1 MECKKALMD
10 FLLFS
15 YFGIDEENKIC
26 EDNKAEITELCAK
39 RAYKD
44 LARTVDFV
52 YSTTRLDNMRKK
64 TALSQDKKN
73 AINFENAKAELIK
86 SVCDDIKKFIDELK
100 CINKKQFDD
109 WHSEK
114 CESIKDSMNKA
125 TFIEDGKNDAKLVN
139 NNFTYGQAQKWL
151 NMTLKYLWLLDML
164 PDGLSEDSLHV
175 PIDSFI
181 LQALKDSYHV
191 KDITGSGET
200 YYYNKTVAWSALN
213 DSEYKELQDEI
224 KKIAKKENV
233 SPIVWEGSAWIE
245 VAKSRK

>member
-73 AINFENAKAELIK
+73 AINFENAKAEL
-86 SVCDDIKKFIDELK
+86 C
-100 CINKKQFDD
+100 
-109 WHSEK
+109 
-114 CESIKDSMNKA
+114 
-125 TFIEDGKNDAKLVN
+125 
-139 NNFTYGQAQKWL
+139 
-151 NMTLKYLWLLDML
+151 
-164 PDGLSEDSLHV
+164 
-175 PIDSFI
+175 
-181 LQALKDSYHV
+181 
-191 KDITGSGET
+191 
-200 YYYNKTVAWSALN
+200 
-213 DSEYKELQDEI
+213 
-224 KKIAKKENV
+224 
-233 SPIVWEGSAWIE
+233 
-245 VAKSRK
+245 